1 MLNKKG
7 LGWEIIVGI
16 VLTLL
21 ILVLLIGFAD
31 VLKEKIVDLFGDFAR
46 GIFGR

>member
-16 VLTLL
+16 VITLL
-21 ILVLLIGFAD
+21 VLVLLIAFSD
-31 VLKEKIVDLFGDFAR
+31 VLKEKIVDIFADIAK